1 MLLNTTNLVDRY
13 GRPSVGSKVAIR
25 TQFLNN
31 GAYFDPYD
39 VSACTIF
46 QRLAN
51 ASPSSVLEPSSQ
63 IVKTG
68 LSMAPTGVVMNFG
81 ISGDPVGGNGHDGGQ
96 TGLNAPRVTSNNLE
110 DAAYFPNYVPGTQA
124 SGIYRIS
131 AGDYV
136 AVLDGEV
143 DLSGGFN
150 LNYPF
155 QKGEEVQ
162 NSASAVTEY
171 IDVWTVKLF
180 ATSEYQV
187 FINNFTLYNDT
198 FITLTEPLLL
208 TTSNRLSTKH
218 LNVGTQATMQDL
230 VITTEI
236 TVDNRNL
243 TESVR
248 NIIQDY
254 GIQNPQI
261 VINRVVDGT
270 AVPTSVP
277 FTTENAN
284 IRVTGDNTIIYPF
297 GGAGSTVTPGT
308 YVVEVYYDFL
318 TQKIKSQPMYFMVS

>member
-1 MLLNTTNLVDRY
+1 MQLNGTNLVDRY

-25 TQFLNN
+25 TQFVNN
-31 GAYFDPYD
+31 GAYFDPFD

-46 QRLAN
+46 ARLAN
-51 ASPSSVLEPSSQ
+51 ASPDSVLDPSNQ
-63 IVKTG
+63 LIKTG
-68 LSMAPTGVVMNFG
+68 LSMDPTGVVMNFA
-81 ISGDPVGGNGHDGGQ
+81 ISGDPTGGNGHDGGQ
-96 TGLNAPRVTSNNLE
+96 FGANAPRVTSNNLTSDE
-110 DAAYFPNYVPGTQA
+110 YFPDYKPGTQA
-124 SGIYRIS
+124 SGIYRVS
-131 AGDYV
+131 VGDYV

-155 QKGEEVQ
+155 RQGQEVK
-162 NSASAVTEY
+162 NSASSVTEY

-180 ATSEYQV
+180 STSDYQV

-218 LNVGTQATMQDL
+218 LNVGTSATLQDL

-236 TVDNRNL
+236 TVDNKNL

-254 GIQNPQI
+254 GIQDPKI

-277 FTTENAN
+277 FTTSNHT

-297 GGAGSTVTPGT
+297 GGAGGAVTPGT

>member
-1 MLLNTTNLVDRY
+1 MLLNTTNLIDRY
-13 GRPSVGSKVAIR
+13 SRPSVGSKVAIR

-63 IVKTG
+63 IIKTG
-68 LSMAPTGVVMNFG
+68 LSMGPTGVVMNFG
-81 ISGDPVGGNGHDGGQ
+81 ISGDPTNGNGHDGGPF
-96 TGLNAPRVTSNNLE
+96 GSNAPRVTSTNLE
-110 DAAYFPNYVPGTQA
+110 SASWFPPYVPGNQA
-124 SGIYRIS
+124 SGIYRVS

-136 AVLDGEV
+136 CVLDGEMS
-143 DLSGGFN
+143 LSGGYN

-155 QKGEEVQ
+155 QKGEVVE

-180 ATSEYQV
+180 SHSDYQV
-187 FINNFTLYNDT
+187 FINNFKLYNDT

-218 LNVGTQATMQDL
+218 INVGSTATLQDL
-230 VITTEI
+230 IITTEI
-236 TVDNRNL
+236 TVNNKNL
-243 TESVR
+243 TESVK

-254 GIQNPQI
+254 GIVNPKI
-261 VINRVVDGT
+261 DIHRVVNGT
-270 AVPTSVP
+270 AIPTSVN
-277 FTTENAN
+277 FATVNAD
-284 IRVTGDNTIIYPF
+284 IRVTSDNTIIYPF
-297 GGAGSTVTPGT
+297 GGTAAVPGT
-308 YVVEVYYDFL
+308 YVVDVYYDFL
-318 TQKIKSQPMYFMVS
+318 NQKIKSQPMYFVVS